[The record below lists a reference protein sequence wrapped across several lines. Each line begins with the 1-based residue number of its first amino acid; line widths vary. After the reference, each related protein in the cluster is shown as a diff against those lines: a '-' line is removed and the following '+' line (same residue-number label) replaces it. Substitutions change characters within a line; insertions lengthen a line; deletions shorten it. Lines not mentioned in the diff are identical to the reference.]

1 MRKKLIIIGALLA
14 AVLLLGACTPGPE
27 QPTHEKLSFQ
37 LSSDTTPGNTDEY
50 DTHSFNIYLEPEQEL
65 MLDFYAEGAAVMFSA
80 ITPSEEM
87 LGYETSDGRA
97 GNIKDTGLGR
107 LQEKK
112 IKAAAEGHFR
122 FTAPEAGFYIMSVK
136 SATPKGEINVVI
148 EYCIQ

>member
-14 AVLLLGACTPGPE
+14 AVLLLGACIPGPE
-27 QPTHEKLSFQ
+27 QPAYEKLSFQ

-65 MLDFYAEGAAVMFSA
+65 MLDFYTEGAAVMFSA

-97 GNIKDTGLGR
+97 GNIKDTGLGH

-122 FTAPEAGFYIMSVK
+122 FIAPEAGFYIMSAK
-136 SATPKGEINVVI
+136 SATPKGEIAVLI
-148 EYCIQ
+148 EYWIQ